1 VFTAPRAAANE
12 LATPPGDGDVHVWLI
27 ELDATPP
34 VAIGELLSGAE
45 RAAAVRLRFAD
56 DRRRYARAHGA
67 LRVILGRY
75 LSRPPGALA
84 LAPDGVGKPRLRG
97 GRLRFNLARS
107 GERALLAVGSG
118 VELGVDIERIRRLE
132 DLDAFAR
139 SALSERERAFL
150 VERER
155 AFPGA
160 REEPRELLRLWTRK
174 EALLKATGAGLRI
187 APSAVDVLDPEAL
200 PGWRAVDL
208 VAEEGYAA
216 AIAVGAGVKRIVPA
230 RFGWATRPSVAH
242 FGAPVSFSYG

>member
-1 VFTAPRAAANE
+1 LAAPRAAGHE
-12 LATPPGDGDVHVWLI
+12 LATSPGAGDVHVWLI

-34 VAIGELLSGAE
+34 VVIGELLSGAE

-75 LSRPPGALA
+75 LSRPPGSLT
-84 LAPDGVGKPRLRG
+84 LAPDGVGKPRLRS

-107 GERALLAVGSG
+107 GERALLAVGG
-118 VELGVDIERIRRLE
+118 GDELGVDIERIGRLE

-139 SALSERERAFL
+139 SALSERERAF
-150 VERER
+150 
-155 AFPGA
+155 PGA
-160 REEPRELLRLWTRK
+160 REEPGELLRLWTRK

-187 APSAVDVLDPEAL
+187 APSAVDVLDPEAV
-200 PGWRAVDL
+200 PGWRVVDL
-208 VAEEGYAA
+208 GAEEGYAA

-230 RFGWATRPSVAH
+230 RFRWPAAPPSRNS
-242 FGAPVSFSYG
+242 APGLP